1 MTGLQ
6 HHDREMREVDER
18 IARLSLLIGAD
29 LSRHDVVIE
38 ILAGRYSAPEGSK
51 SHTNPVQELRA
62 LLIMKYRIEV
72 SWIDEDGLEECAR
85 RLAELE
91 GKLRERGLPPVD

>member
-1 MTGLQ
+1 MSALE

-29 LSRHDVVIE
+29 LSRHDVIGD
-38 ILAGRYSAPEGSK
+38 ILAGRFAAPGGSK

-62 LLIMKYRIEV
+62 LLVMKYRIEL

-91 GKLRERGLPPVD
+91 GKLRDRGLPPVD

>member
-1 MTGLQ
+1 MSGLE
-6 HHDREMREVDER
+6 HHDRELREVDER
-18 IARLSLLIGAD
+18 IARLSLLVGAD

-38 ILAGRYSAPEGSK
+38 ILAGRFAAPERSHL
-51 SHTNPVQELRA
+51 HTNPVQELRA
-62 LLIMKYRIEV
+62 LLVMKYRIEV

-91 GKLRERGLPPVD
+91 GRLRERGLPPVD